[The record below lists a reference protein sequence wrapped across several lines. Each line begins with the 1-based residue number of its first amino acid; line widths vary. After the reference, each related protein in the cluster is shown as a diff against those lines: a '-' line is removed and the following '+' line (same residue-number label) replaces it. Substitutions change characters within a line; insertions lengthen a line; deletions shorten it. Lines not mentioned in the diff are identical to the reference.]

1 VKVSESRIRSF
12 RDVSFCLRE
21 KEAPRLLRASG
32 DSGFVSHLVRSTRGA
47 TGWDWSF
54 RMLKNQRD
62 AVTVTDGRVTLFVD
76 EPGQFVPANART
88 NELVALRLPR
98 ARENLFPH
106 RFTVFGGQ
114 GGATANASFVKL
126 FVAVSV
132 DAVAPLIEH
141 FTGRAADSLRFT
153 LSVCNSPAD
162 YDRADSAI
170 FDIAEKEESAVLKTL
185 EAFMSTRPTAVV
197 SRGVPLSTIVGRL
210 GLPRA
215 VAQGRAD
222 LCDGY
227 GLRICESAMP

>member
-1 VKVSESRIRSF
+1 MTSSDSKIRSF

-21 KEAPRLLRASG
+21 NEAPRLLRASG
-32 DSGFVSHLVRSTRGA
+32 DSGFVAHLVRSTRGA

-54 RMLKNQRD
+54 RMVKNARD
-62 AVTVTDGRVTLFVD
+62 AVTVTDGRIALFLD
-76 EPGQFVPANART
+76 EPGQFVPAHARA

-114 GGATANASFVKL
+114 GGGSSGGSFVKL
-126 FVAVSV
+126 FLCVTVEGVFQLVEYFSSRPA
-132 DAVAPLIEH
+132 DA
-141 FTGRAADSLRFT
+141 LRFA

-170 FDIAEKEESAVLKTL
+170 FDVPEKEEPALLKAL
-185 EAFMSTRPTAVV
+185 ESFMEANPKAIAQ
-197 SRGVPLSTIVGRL
+197 RGVPLSTIVGRL
-210 GLPRA
+210 GVPRA
-215 VAQGRAD
+215 IAHGRRD

-227 GLRICESAMP
+227 SLRICEAAL